1 MFIQAKAEQI
11 RLIDLFISPVL
22 NGKLLRAIL

>member
-1 MFIQAKAEQI
+1 MFIQAEGEKI